1 MITLRFLSDDDL
13 KAIHEATLLVLEKT
27 GVRVSNEVAQE
38 LLRVA
43 GCQLDGDIVRFNSSV
58 VEESVRKTPSSFD
71 MFNHNGEKVWNI
83 GSDSVIY
90 NPASSAVNFKDRE
103 TREIRK
109 GTSSDVVEL
118 VQLVESLEHVEFQS
132 TALVPSDVPES
143 VSGLYR
149 LYLTL
154 KNSGKPI
161 VTGAFSKDGL
171 NEMKLLLEADS
182 GGPDELAQKPRA
194 IFDCCPI
201 SPLTWGD
208 AASQNLLDCAEA
220 GIPAAIVPAPLSG
233 ATSPVTIHGTLVQV
247 NAEILAGVVISQ
259 LKNPG
264 SPIIY
269 GGAPGSFDMKYA
281 TPRFGAIEAMMTSCA
296 SAELG
301 KHYGI
306 PTHSYL
312 GASDSKVVD
321 AQSGYES
328 GIGLIIG
335 ALARINVVSGPGML
349 AHLNCQS
356 LEKLVIDN
364 EICGTAFRL
373 IKGFDIEGIE
383 VITDLISK
391 VGSDGDYLR
400 QKHTS
405 KKLRSEH
412 FMPSG
417 LIDRLST
424 DAWINSGSHEIQ
436 DRASDTVDEILKK
449 RAPYELSNDIERQ
462 LDMKLKGIISRHNLS
477 MSQMPKK

>member
-1 MITLRFLSDDDL
+1 MITLRFLSKDDMN
-13 KAIHEATLLVLEKT
+13 AIHEATSLILEKT
-27 GVRVSNEVAQE
+27 GVRVSNEVTQN
-38 LLRVA
+38 LLSEA
-43 GCQLDGDIVRFNSSV
+43 GCQIEDDIVRFHPSL
-58 VEESVRKTPSSFD
+58 VEESIRKVPSSFD
-71 MFNHNGEKVWNI
+71 IFNHDGEKVWKI
-83 GSDSVIY
+83 GSDRVIY

-109 GTSSDVVEL
+109 GTSSDVMEL
-118 VQLVESLEHVEFQS
+118 VQLVELLEHIEFQS
-132 TALVPSDVPES
+132 TALVPSDVPEP

-171 NEMKLLLEADS
+171 NEMKLLLEVDS
-182 GGPDELAQKPRA
+182 GGPDELARKPRA

-208 AASQNLLDCAEA
+208 AASQNLIECADA

-233 ATSPVTIHGTLVQV
+233 ATSPVTIHGTLVQI

-259 LKNPG
+259 LRNPG

-296 SAELG
+296 SAQLG
-301 KHYGI
+301 KHYEI

-312 GASDSKVVD
+312 GASDSKVLD

-328 GIGLIIG
+328 GIGLIMG

-364 EICGTAFRL
+364 EICGTAHRL
-373 IKGFDIEGIE
+373 IKGFDMEGIDI
-383 VITDLISK
+383 ITELVSK

-417 LIDRLST
+417 LIDRLSKDT
-424 DAWINSGSHEIQ
+424 WIDGGSKDIFA
-436 DRASDTVDEILKK
+436 RASEVVSESLMNPS
-449 RAPYELSNDIERQ
+449 PYELPIETEKQMKQSLKEIARKYNISTDQ
-462 LDMKLKGIISRHNLS
+462 LP
-477 MSQMPKK
+477 QY